1 MKKEKLKVFVGLS
14 GGVDSAVAA
23 ALLAR
28 AGYEVSGVFIKVWEP
43 PGVACTWR
51 QERRDA
57 MRVAAELNIPLITL
71 DLAKEYKRGVVDEL
85 LAGYRAGRTPNPDIL
100 CNREIKFGAFYKWA
114 RERGAD
120 FVATGHYVRKNG
132 AGGLSVAADKNK
144 DQSYWLWTLRPEVLA
159 HALFPIG
166 DYAKTEVRKLAKKFG
181 LPVAAKKDS
190 QGLCFIGPVDFK
202 KWLRR
207 ELGEGSHLY
216 TIGEKVEGKFVVDK
230 KAKTKELV
238 TGLDLATSPHASREF
253 LITETN
259 WLAKINPAKTYQAR
273 ARYRAPLAP
282 LTVQILPKGKAKIV
296 WSKEPQLAVPG
307 QSLVIY
313 DGQKL
318 VGGGIIV

>member
-1 MKKEKLKVFVGLS
+1 
-14 GGVDSAVAA
+14 
-23 ALLAR
+23 
-28 AGYEVSGVFIKVWEP
+28 
-43 PGVACTWR
+43 
-51 QERRDA
+51 
-57 MRVAAELNIPLITL
+57 
-71 DLAKEYKRGVVDEL
+71 
-85 LAGYRAGRTPNPDIL
+85 
-100 CNREIKFGAFYKWA
+100 
-114 RERGAD
+114 
-120 FVATGHYVRKNG
+120 
-132 AGGLSVAADKNK
+132 VAADKNK
-144 DQSYWLWTLRPEVLA
+144 DQSYWLWTLKSEVLA
-159 HALFPIG
+159 RALFPIG
-166 DYAKTEVRKLAKKFG
+166 DYEKTEVRKLAKKFG

-273 ARYRAPLAP
+273 ARYRAPL
-282 LTVQILPKGKAKIV
+282 LPVKIKVLPASASDGKNDQAKIS
-296 WSKEPQLAVPG
+296 WAKETSLAVPG

-313 DGQKL
+313 DGPRL
-318 VGGGIIV
+318 IGGGIIV